1 MNEDAKD
8 GLYKK
13 QTAVNY
19 YRENILKITRL
30 LVTGEITTDAW
41 VLLETE
47 LIKQAKE
54 LENQQKQNYLKE
66 YFEWHNSMW
75 FASHTPEDIIEF
87 NETYGGDKQECQFEP
102 DSNLTSATKCKWCGL
117 EKWQH
122 KTYEGEQ

>member
-1 MNEDAKD
+1 M
-8 GLYKK
+8 K
-13 QTAVNY
+13 QTAV
-19 YRENILKITRL
+19 EWLIEQIESGKIEIVYSNKIHSIKCL
-30 LVTGEITTDAW
+30 PEITA
-41 VLLETE
+41 
-47 LIKQAKE
+47 QAKE